1 MDTVSLGFFSNKQ
14 RNKKKKKGKK
24 KQNTYTTG
32 RNTLLTRWH
41 ATNYNK
47 QSMSSLHLTRYT
59 RNLNVYIFMLRDIEN
74 NNVAN

>member
-1 MDTVSLGFFSNKQ
+1 MDTDRSVFFCSTNKEI
-14 RNKKKKKGKK
+14 RKK

-47 QSMSSLHLTRYT
+47 QSMSLHLTRYT